1 MAAGFKTSGMKKRLI
16 PVLLMALAAGVF
28 FAYPLVNE
36 GTKSSCKA
44 LERRALTLL
53 SRDTGPEGM
62 IIAALGRQ
70 LLRQGKGRIA
80 AEFSRQRNPDVP
92 VALSCTSNYWHSLFD
107 RDWLVV
113 AIQQNLN

>member
-1 MAAGFKTSGMKKRLI
+1 MRKLLI
-16 PVLLMALAAGVF
+16 PAALAVVLVAVF

-36 GTKSSCKA
+36 GTRSPCKA
-44 LERRALTLL
+44 LERRALTLV
-53 SRDTGPEGM
+53 SMEGGPEGL

-92 VALSCTSNYWHSLFD
+92 VTLSCTTNYWHSLFD
-107 RDWLVV
+107 RGWLVNE
-113 AIQQNLN
+113 IGRSLN

>member
-1 MAAGFKTSGMKKRLI
+1 MRKLLI
-16 PVLLMALAAGVF
+16 PVLVIAVAIAVF

-44 LERRALTLL
+44 LERRALTLV
-53 SRDTGPEGM
+53 SMEGGPEGL

-92 VALSCTSNYWHSLFD
+92 VALSCTMNYWHSLAD
-107 RDWLVV
+107 RGWLAE
-113 AIQQNLN
+113 AISRNLN

>member
-1 MAAGFKTSGMKKRLI
+1 ML
-16 PVLLMALAAGVF
+16 ALVVF
-28 FAYPLVNE
+28 AAYPLVNE

-44 LERRALTLL
+44 LERRAVTLVSL
-53 SRDTGPEGM
+53 DGGPESL
-62 IIAALGRQ
+62 IITALARQ

-92 VALSCTSNYWHSLFD
+92 VALSCTINYWHSLLD
-107 RDWLVV
+107 KGWLAA